1 MKRASTLSFLASE
14 ALMTLSF
21 LASEAQLQHQSLEQ
35 RDATRSTSQL
45 MDESCVGDVA
55 ARSG

>member
-1 MKRASTLSFLASE
+1 
-14 ALMTLSF
+14 MTLSF